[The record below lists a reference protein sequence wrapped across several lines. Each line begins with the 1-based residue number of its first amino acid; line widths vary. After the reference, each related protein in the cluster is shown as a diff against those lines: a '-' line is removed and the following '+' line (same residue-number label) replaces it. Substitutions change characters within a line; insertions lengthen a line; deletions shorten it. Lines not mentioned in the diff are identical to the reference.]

1 MSGFITRVSVRVVDC
16 VGIGGG
22 VGTTV
27 ITVANPGSGPE
38 AAGGEAGGQVADNRD
53 GHLTVGW
60 LASEAMR
67 RTADAEGA
75 LGGTAPAAAHEFIFG
90 ALRIAEQAPVLV
102 SSPRGLGLTSLRE
115 RRQSGTTAPSAGHE
129 QAVVAATLAP
139 RQIAPA
145 LELAALR
152 LMCAAAGAGA
162 PGGRGE
168 VAAAAAVA
176 AEAADDCT
184 AAAAAMREQL
194 RAAFACDRALV
205 DVRTAAVAR
214 WLRSGGSEVAG
225 AAGAAGAA
233 AAPSAKRAAT
243 RAATRMST
251 SEKELAALRAR
262 YAVSGAQSG
271 VDRRFALGA
280 ELQQVLQSDDGGGW
294 LGEAAFDVLL
304 LPWVT
309 EAVAAAAPAAVAA
322 APAAAAAEAV
332 AAKVAVAATADGC
345 TGSDGAGGGAGGSL
359 SSPRTEG
366 QRQTRSL
373 FAGAAAASSSTWPAA
388 PPACL
393 GSAFRVRCGPRYRKT
408 GKKEPSAEPMYDVL
422 SAAPLRAGA
431 PLAREGWA
439 PAAHKSGAP
448 MSAAHVALA
457 GAGGALRMPA
467 GEAAAALARRWPGM
481 GGAPGE
487 GGGELLPPLFV
498 VNFKMP
504 LTAPAMRASSA
515 ADAGTNFVFVLGL
528 REATRATLASQPRER
543 WPAALRL
550 LVDWVREAPADP
562 KVSGRFKLITQI
574 VDIQSL
580 GLGGF
585 IEGYNGKP
593 VLITKSGSLHA
604 GPGYLEMD
612 ADVHAFN
619 VMARKTLKGLHGTLP
634 RVKAQVGLVIQG
646 SADEELPEQLLAC
659 CELPSCDFLPP
670 PL

>member
-1 MSGFITRVSVRVVDC
+1 
-16 VGIGGG
+16 
-22 VGTTV
+22 
-27 ITVANPGSGPE
+27 
-38 AAGGEAGGQVADNRD
+38 
-53 GHLTVGW
+53 
-60 LASEAMR
+60 
-67 RTADAEGA
+67 
-75 LGGTAPAAAHEFIFG
+75 
-90 ALRIAEQAPVLV
+90 
-102 SSPRGLGLTSLRE
+102 
-115 RRQSGTTAPSAGHE
+115 
-129 QAVVAATLAP
+129 
-139 RQIAPA
+139 
-145 LELAALR
+145 
-152 LMCAAAGAGA
+152 
-162 PGGRGE
+162 
-168 VAAAAAVA
+168 
-176 AEAADDCT
+176 
-184 AAAAAMREQL
+184 MREQL
-194 RAAFACDRALV
+194 CAAFACDRALV

-214 WLRSGGSEVAG
+214 WLRSGGSEVVAG

-233 AAPSAKRAAT
+233 APSAK

-251 SEKELAALRAR
+251 SEKELASLRAR
-262 YAVSGAQSG
+262 YAVAGAQG
-271 VDRRFALGA
+271 GADRRFALGA

-294 LGEAAFDVLL
+294 LGEAALDVLL

-322 APAAAAAEAV
+322 PAPAAVAEVAAPAAAAAVAV
-332 AAKVAVAATADGC
+332 AAEVAVAATADGC
-345 TGSDGAGGGAGGSL
+345 TGSDGASGGAGGSL

-366 QRQTRSL
+366 QRQSRSL
-373 FAGAAAASSSTWPAA
+373 FAGAAATASSTWPAA

-448 MSAAHVALA
+448 MSATHVARA

-487 GGGELLPPLFV
+487 GGGELLPPLFL

-504 LTAPAMRASSA
+504 LTAPTMRASSA
-515 ADAGTNFVFVLGL
+515 ADPGTNFVFVLGL